1 MKISRT
7 AGSIAAVA
15 TLLMAMPAQAGQ
27 AELSAEKLRKLDI
40 MLMVSA
46 LRCRHGQD
54 DFQADYNRFA
64 QRHLPVMSAA
74 HRTLS
79 AQYAGRYGTSG
90 GKRAL
95 DKLSVSMANRYGQ
108 GHPWMDCHELGAV
121 TRELAARAQG
131 DGLDEAADL
140 LLANHRGSALVARY
154 DR

>member
-1 MKISRT
+1 MHISRSL
-7 AGSIAAVA
+7 AGVAAAAMLIAA
-15 TLLMAMPAQAGQ
+15 TPAQAGQ

-64 QRHLPVMSAA
+64 KRHLPAMSAA

-79 AQYAGRYGTSG
+79 AQYTGRFGASG

-121 TRELAARAQG
+121 TRDLADRAQG
-131 DGLDEAADL
+131 DRLDEAADL
-140 LLANHRGSALVARY
+140 LLASHRAGTLVARY
-154 DR
+154 ER